1 MNIDGLATDFKELPA
16 KSDNSSGAQTGQRPA
31 VLDVFSVFVFELK
44 SVELMHGLA
53 NWVSEAPNF
62 LETPEEKVL
71 YFLGL
76 EFETAA
82 KKVSL
87 ACELTRC
94 SFHRAMDQGG

>member
-16 KSDNSSGAQTGQRPA
+16 KSDNSCGAQTVPTSFRFGR
-31 VLDVFSVFVFELK
+31 FSVFVFEVK

-62 LETPEEKVL
+62 LETSDEKVL

-82 KKVSL
+82 KKVGL
-87 ACELTRC
+87 VCELTRC